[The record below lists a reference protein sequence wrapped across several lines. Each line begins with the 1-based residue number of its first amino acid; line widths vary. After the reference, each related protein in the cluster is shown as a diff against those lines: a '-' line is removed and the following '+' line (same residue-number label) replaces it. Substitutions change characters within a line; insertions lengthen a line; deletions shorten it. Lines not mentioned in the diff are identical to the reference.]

1 MMRLLY
7 TLYTIMKNNNTSFTI
22 WLTGISGAGK
32 TTLANAL
39 QTQFKENKIISLCV
53 DGDNLRNGLCQD
65 LGYTDLDRKEN
76 MRRASCIA
84 KMINN
89 QGQIAIVSLISPF
102 KAEREKAKNYIGE
115 NKFLEVFVDCSYE
128 ECLKRDVKGLYKKV
142 EAGFINQFTGKDSIY
157 EAPEKPDVHIRTG
170 EVTIE
175 TGLQLI
181 VSEIEARYQLLLS

>member
-1 MMRLLY
+1 
-7 TLYTIMKNNNTSFTI
+7 MKNNNTSFTI

-53 DGDNLRNGLCQD
+53 DGDDLRKGLCKD

-84 KMINN
+84 KMIND

-142 EAGFINQFTGKDSIY
+142 EAGFINQFTGKDSTY
-157 EAPEKPDVHIRTG
+157 ESPEKPDVHIRTS